1 MDRERLKNVQTSD
14 LTEERLNEDFV
25 LWLKTKGPTW
35 LLVILVAIVA
45 YLFMVNW
52 QQREARYQNE
62 AWIALLDAQ
71 LPTSLEDVA
80 LQYPDID
87 SVAQQARLRA
97 ANTYLRSI
105 QLDRAIG
112 STAEAVVPLTEEDR
126 VFNLDR
132 AHLLFE
138 EVLASDTN
146 EQGEVILAVSA
157 LNGLAAVQECRGD
170 LESARTYYEEAALR
184 AAQRFPFLAEQS
196 AARAQSVGE
205 YDRLVVIPE
214 SVPEPPAIPDTSIDS
229 IPTLEEI
236 TSPLLTPLLPDEQAA
251 PDAPGEGD
259 GTP

>member
-52 QQREARYQNE
+52 RQREARHQNE

-80 LQYPDID
+80 IKYPEID
-87 SVAQQARLRA
+87 TVAQQARLRA

-112 STAEAVVPLTEEDR
+112 STADAVVPLTEEDR
-126 VFNLDR
+126 IFNLDR
-132 AHLLFE
+132 AHLLYE
-138 EVLASDTN
+138 EVIASDTSAP
-146 EQGEVILAVSA
+146 GEVILVISA
-157 LNGLAAVQECRGD
+157 LNGLAAIQECRGD
-170 LESARTYYEEAALR
+170 LESARGYYEQ
-184 AAQRFPFLAEQS
+184 AAQRAGERFPFLAEQS
-196 AARAQSVGE
+196 TARANTVAAYERLGE
-205 YDRLVVIPE
+205 IPE
-214 SVPEPPAIPDTSIDS
+214 SIPEPPPIPDTTTGS
-229 IPTLEEI
+229 IPTIEDI
-236 TSPLLTPLLPDEQAA
+236 TSPLNIPLLPDPPAE
-251 PDAPGEGD
+251 PTPPVEGD